1 MISAAS
7 VQAKVVD
14 IHTFRST
21 LPSQIV
27 TDAQIL
33 YWVFYPNFQ
42 LLQYAGG
49 KYPLAYQVREYP
61 HFWKLVTQAKRS
73 ILVTP
78 ATLGEFARVASMPN
92 SRRLRK
98 GYYRAG
104 GPPCNPALALLR
116 TEKLEVS

>member
-92 SRRLRK
+92 SRRSQK
-98 GYYRAG
+98 G
-104 GPPCNPALALLR
+104 LL
-116 TEKLEVS
+116 